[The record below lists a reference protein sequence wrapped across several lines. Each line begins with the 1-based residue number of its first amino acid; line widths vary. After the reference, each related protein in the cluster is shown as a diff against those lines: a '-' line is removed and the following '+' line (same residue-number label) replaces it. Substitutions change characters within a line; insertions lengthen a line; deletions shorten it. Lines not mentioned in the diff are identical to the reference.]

1 MEGAGERFE
10 HSGRYVVIERPQRLV
25 FTWISAGT
33 DHRLSLVTLVF
44 TPSSGGVR
52 IDLEHEGIP
61 DAERALRQ
69 ERGWGSI
76 LGKLAALQHG
86 TDRSEVPAMPE
97 ATMHDIRFPNESPQY
112 RAARDRLPA
121 AEMALRRQ
129 IEAVA
134 AERRALPPGG
144 RVAEDYVFEEGD
156 GARRVKMSELFG
168 DKSVLQLYSYMYGPA
183 MAAPCPSCT
192 SILDGLD
199 GQVRHIEQRAAVA
212 AVARSPIARLR
223 AIAQQRGWRRLRLL
237 SSSGNSYHRDYR
249 GEDAEGNQRPIL
261 NAFVRAADG
270 SIPSRLCHRA
280 DVCTDGTRPELAPCR
295 RDLVAVGHALFLARR
310 PRPRHAAEAQL
321 RLRRLQNAAEARLR
335 LK

>member
-1 MEGAGERFE
+1 
-10 HSGRYVVIERPQRLV
+10 
-25 FTWISAGT
+25 
-33 DHRLSLVTLVF
+33 
-44 TPSSGGVR
+44 
-52 IDLEHEGIP
+52 
-61 DAERALRQ
+61 
-69 ERGWGSI
+69 
-76 LGKLAALQHG
+76 
-86 TDRSEVPAMPE
+86 MPE

-112 RAARDRLPA
+112 RAARDRLLA

-156 GARRVKMSELFG
+156 GGRRVKMSELFG
-168 DKSVLQLYSYMYGPA
+168 DKSVLLLYSYMYGPA

-192 SILDGLD
+192 SILDGLN

-223 AIAQQRGWRRLRLL
+223 AVAQQRGWRRLRLL
-237 SSSGNSYHRDYR
+237 SSSGNSYHRDYH

-270 SIPSRLCHRA
+270 SIRHAYATELMFAPTEPDQNSRHVDAIWPLWGML
-280 DVCTDGTRPELAPCR
+280 DFSPDGRGPDTRPKLSY
-295 RDLVAVGHALFLARR
+295 D
-310 PRPRHAAEAQL
+310 
-321 RLRRLQNAAEARLR
+321 
-335 LK
+335 